1 MGNTPLAAILD
12 KALDEAL
19 ADAEA
24 VRAVLAREQDVL
36 AARGASAPAAIEATV
51 AEKATLLATV
61 ARNNDARVARLTAA
75 GLPSDSQR
83 IEELLAR
90 SGADSALVARWQRLK
105 SLLDE
110 NRRRNEINGTIIREL
125 AFRTRRKLA
134 LLRGEVSDPGSYGP
148 GGYGPRGQS
157 APAGAARVLARA

>member
-12 KALDEAL
+12 EAL

-24 VRAVLAREQDVL
+24 MRALLAREHDAL
-36 AARGASAPAAIEATV
+36 AARGATAPDAISAIV
-51 AEKATLLATV
+51 AEKTTLLATV
-61 ARNNDARVARLTAA
+61 ARNNDQRVARLAAA
-75 GLPSDSQR
+75 GLPGDSHR

-90 SGADSALVARWQRLK
+90 PGADAILSARWQRLK

-110 NRRRNEINGTIIREL
+110 NRRRNEINGAIIREQ

-134 LLRGEVSDPGSYGP
+134 LLRGEVSDPGGYGP
-148 GGYGPRGQS
+148 GGYGPRGHP
-157 APAGAARVLARA
+157 APGATARVLARA